1 MVQLSYP
8 YLTTGKTIALTLQTF
23 IDKVMSLLFN
33 MLTRLVIVLLPRSKP
48 LLISWLH
55 SPSTV
60 ILEPM
65 REKKNMPEDTAKL
78 GEAYLGFGAKTI
90 HDGDITNF
98 PNQFVLILRIFVPVL
113 LMHFGLGSLALETVI
128 PDSFA

>member
-8 YLTTGKTIALTLQTF
+8 YMTTGKTIALTLQTF

-78 GEAYLGFGAKTI
+78 GEEYLGFGAKTI
-90 HDGDITNF
+90 HDGDITNS

-128 PDSFA
+128 PDLFA